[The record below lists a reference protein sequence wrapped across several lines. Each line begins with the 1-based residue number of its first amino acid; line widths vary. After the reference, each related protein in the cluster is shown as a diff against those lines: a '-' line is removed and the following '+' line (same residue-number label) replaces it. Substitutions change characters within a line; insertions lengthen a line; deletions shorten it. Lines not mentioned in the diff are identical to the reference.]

1 MKNQLFLGLLLSLL
15 LIFSCFAQYFS
26 RDKNIPEMS
35 QFPFCDASL
44 SHENRTKDFISRL
57 TLQEKV
63 QQLGNHAAGVSRL
76 GVPAYKWWSEA
87 LRSWHGKCRLW
98 CTFTAPGATSFP
110 AVILSAAS
118 FNTRLWLI

>member
-1 MKNQLFLGLLLSLL
+1 MKKQLFLGLLLSLL

-87 LRSWHGKCRLW
+87 LHGMASVGYGVHLQHL
-98 CTFTAPGATSFP
+98 AP
-110 AVILSAAS
+110 LAS
-118 FNTRLWLI
+118 QQ

>member
-1 MKNQLFLGLLLSLL
+1 MKNRLFLGLLLSLL

-26 RDKNIPEMS
+26 RNKNIPEMS

-63 QQLGNHAAGVSRL
+63 QQLGNNAAGGSRL
-76 GVPAYKWWSEA
+76 GVPAYKWWFEA
-87 LRSWHGKCRLW
+87 LHGVASVGYGVHLQYL
-98 CTFTAPGATSFP
+98 AP
-110 AVILSAAS
+110 LAS
-118 FNTRLWLI
+118 QQ